1 MANNRHPFSAI
12 VFAVIS
18 TVILWDLK
26 YDLHSIEAAYKYYK
40 VDQNSNIIFQLF
52 IPSLIIILAIDLIYN
67 IIKYRKSLDIT
78 IALLNL
84 VSIYGFV
91 FINIPCQEKIVELGL
106 DKLSE
111 MQIYYENNKN
121 CHMMLLPV
129 MIISFLL
136 QTIVLSQNDDK
147 NLNKDEEYLIE
158 RKNR

>member
-78 IALLNL
+78 TALLNL

-136 QTIVLSQNDDK
+136 QTIVLSQDDDK
-147 NLNKDEEYLIE
+147 NLNNDEEYLIE